1 MKPKIVFKNIFDFY
15 LKASF
20 HVAFAIVAFA
30 NICLKELQIVPQN
43 WFYPFVFV
51 AVLVGYNFLK
61 YHHLL
66 KNDFSFLN
74 KHRLLWIVTVIALI
88 SGVFFFWKFTW
99 MLQFYII
106 CFAFLTLGYLYFRR
120 FALLKIFYVSGV
132 VVLFT
137 TFLPLV
143 GQNMFSAD
151 YVLNA
156 FGWFLMIS
164 AWMIP
169 FEIIDSP
176 KDDLPHKTIPQK
188 IGLKNAKWLG
198 YFFLLVFTL
207 LHFCLYDLDVTIA
220 FILLVSVL
228 AIYFAQPERSFYYT
242 AFWVEAIPILWWVIE
257 RLKD

>member
-1 MKPKIVFKNIFDFY
+1 
-15 LKASF
+15 
-20 HVAFAIVAFA
+20 
-30 NICLKELQIVPQN
+30 
-43 WFYPFVFV
+43 
-51 AVLVGYNFLK
+51 
-61 YHHLL
+61 
-66 KNDFSFLN
+66 
-74 KHRLLWIVTVIALI
+74 
-88 SGVFFFWKFTW
+88 
-99 MLQFYII
+99 
-106 CFAFLTLGYLYFRR
+106 
-120 FALLKIFYVSGV
+120 
-132 VVLFT
+132 
-137 TFLPLV
+137 
-143 GQNMFSAD
+143 
-151 YVLNA
+151 
-156 FGWFLMIS
+156 LMIS

-257 RLKD
+257 RLRD

>member
-1 MKPKIVFKNIFDFY
+1 MNLKIVLKSIFDFY

-30 NICLKELQIVPQN
+30 NIGLRELQIVPQKS
-43 WFYPFVFV
+43 FYPFVFV

-61 YHHLL
+61 HFHLL
-66 KNDFSFLN
+66 KNDFTFLN
-74 KHRLLWIVTVIALI
+74 KHRLLWIVTVNAFI
-88 SGVFFFWKFTW
+88 SGVFFFWEFTW
-99 MLQFYII
+99 ILQFCII
-106 CFAFLTLGYLYFRR
+106 CFAFLTLGYLYFRK

-137 TFLPLV
+137 TCVPLV
-143 GQNMFSAD
+143 GQNLFSAD
-151 YVLNA
+151 YVLQA

-169 FEIIDSP
+169 FEIIDGP

-188 IGLKNAKWLG
+188 IGLKKAKWLG
-198 YFFLLVFTL
+198 YFFLLVFIL
-207 LHFCLYDLDVTIA
+207 LQFCFYDLDVTIV

-242 AFWVEAIPILWWVIE
+242 AFWVEAIPILWWLIE
-257 RLKD
+257 RLRD